1 MLTTLASG
9 FSSLVSP
16 TPALAS
22 AKRGW
27 RFRTVRLACL
37 LGAIGVAPL
46 QAGCGSGAEAEGAPV
61 QELPDAATGDTTTD
75 DVHADA
81 TDASVDSSDGG
92 GQPDVATDAS
102 GDATG
107 QDANADAPAPDGA
120 TVDASADSSADD
132 GGQSDAAIEADAAVV
147 PPPTDPAQNGPYAY
161 SEPDISNG
169 FLSTIHCDVP
179 STGPSGGPY
188 PVVLFAHG
196 FMIDSSRYY
205 TYGKRLA
212 SFGYVTCYVAYSDLQ
227 GQDKDPGSISG
238 ALDWVLAQS
247 AASGNELSGLVD
259 GTRAGVM
266 GHSRGGKAAVNAAVQ
281 DPRFKAVLGLDP
293 VNNCPMGTCPD
304 AIAGLAGAHLPSA
317 FLGETTDNGVG
328 SSGQACAPA
337 ADNFEM
343 FYASAPSP
351 SLKVNVAGADHISFV
366 DDVNGF
372 CLACGQCTAG
382 TTDRAIVLELA
393 WSYSVAFFERY
404 LRGNAAYDTYLT
416 GTLAQQ
422 KYVQTGIATIASK

>member
-196 FMIDSSRYY
+196 FMIDSSRS
-205 TYGKRLA
+205 TPTA
-212 SFGYVTCYVAYSDLQ
+212 SVS
-227 GQDKDPGSISG
+227 PR
-238 ALDWVLAQS
+238 S
-247 AASGNELSGLVD
+247 A
-259 GTRAGVM
+259 T
-266 GHSRGGKAAVNAAVQ
+266 
-281 DPRFKAVLGLDP
+281 
-293 VNNCPMGTCPD
+293 
-304 AIAGLAGAHLPSA
+304 
-317 FLGETTDNGVG
+317 
-328 SSGQACAPA
+328 
-337 ADNFEM
+337 
-343 FYASAPSP
+343 
-351 SLKVNVAGADHISFV
+351 
-366 DDVNGF
+366 
-372 CLACGQCTAG
+372 
-382 TTDRAIVLELA
+382 
-393 WSYSVAFFERY
+393 
-404 LRGNAAYDTYLT
+404 
-416 GTLAQQ
+416 
-422 KYVQTGIATIASK
+422 